1 MVSPLPPCWVP
12 KKNKGGCMNVKTNT
26 WKNGEDR
33 ELGKRDGLPRVLADV
48 EGGNF
53 FHTVVSR
60 KAGY

>member
-1 MVSPLPPCWVP
+1 
-12 KKNKGGCMNVKTNT
+12 MNVKTNT

-33 ELGKRDGLPRVLADV
+33 EFGKRDGLPRVLADV